1 MKILKRLKTLS
12 AILCVATAGTVL
24 VIASGCSSSDRPH
37 ETLSQNQED
46 RDITSRVE
54 SGLHATDYKFP
65 DVKVETV
72 NRAVKLSGSVDTA
85 AHKDEA
91 GLLAQQ
97 GVDVK
102 EVINHVTVR

>member
-1 MKILKRLKTLS
+1 M
-12 AILCVATAGTVL
+12 
-24 VIASGCSSSDRPH
+24 IASGCSSSDRPH